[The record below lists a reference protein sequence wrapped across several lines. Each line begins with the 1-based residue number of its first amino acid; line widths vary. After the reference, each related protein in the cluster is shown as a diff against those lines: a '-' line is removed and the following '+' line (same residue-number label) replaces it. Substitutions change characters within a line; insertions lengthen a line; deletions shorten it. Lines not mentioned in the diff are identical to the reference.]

1 MPLGSPAKEV
11 QPEEAMENVQVQ
23 VTQVL
28 KQTKPEVPLGSPAKE
43 VQPEAQLEPTAK
55 ENIPAAAVDMAALI
69 AALQTMQHD
78 MQLSPGASGFPSFP
92 QVTEE
97 EREKGNAGDPIGG
110 DGAIAQTRAT
120 AKELADAAAAKVNAE
135 TAAAQHE
142 PRKQVRRWKKCRRRQ
157 RRCKIR
163 RNPRCHSSSS
173 RKKCNPSHPSPRQ
186 KKIYRR
192 LQLIRQR

>member
-1 MPLGSPAKEV
+1 MNAAAANASAKAAAARA
-11 QPEEAMENVQVQ
+11 EEAMENVQVQ

-97 EREKGNAGDPIGG
+97 EREKGKTQ
-110 DGAIAQTRAT
+110 AIPSEVMTRSRRREQRPRNWQTR
-120 AKELADAAAAKVNAE
+120 LR
-135 TAAAQHE
+135 
-142 PRKQVRRWKKCRRRQ
+142 RK
-157 RRCKIR
+157 
-163 RNPRCHSSSS
+163 
-173 RKKCNPSHPSPRQ
+173 
-186 KKIYRR
+186 
-192 LQLIRQR
+192 